1 MTLQWVDNQGL
12 CRGVQGQCPAPQAA
26 RRSGDAPPRA
36 VILVTPLIPAIGWD
50 EWGDGNPEEQRQ
62 PSWYSRYISTGAVG
76 CAFVKG
82 VPC

>member
-1 MTLQWVDNQGL
+1 MPRAASCLKERGQGAYINL
-12 CRGVQGQCPAPQAA
+12 
-26 RRSGDAPPRA
+26 RA